1 MTLLPMPTVIVIG
14 LDAADGPPRKPA
26 QQHVVPINLAE
37 RSRPSLLHR
46 RRLSSP
52 DAVLNRRL
60 HRRTNGALFA
70 AAKRTSSSIAA
81 TPEPLSP

>member
-14 LDAADGPPRKPA
+14 LDAADGPSRKPA

-46 RRLSSP
+46 RRSSSP
-52 DAVLNRRL
+52 GAVLNRRR
-60 HRRTNGALFA
+60 HWWTNRAQLG
-70 AAKRTSSSIAA
+70 AAKPASTSIAA

>member
-14 LDAADGPPRKPA
+14 LDAADGPPRNPA
-26 QQHVVPINLAE
+26 QQVVVPINLAE
-37 RSRPSLLHR
+37 RSRFSLLHR
-46 RRLSSP
+46 QPSSSP
-52 DAVLNRRL
+52 DAVLNRRR

-70 AAKRTSSSIAA
+70 AAKPASTSIAA